1 MQGERYLCDTVERRR
16 RMNRQPSAF
25 VVLINGKPTRVGINE
40 IIRLKERDIPKKVI
54 IHENEG
60 AFECS
65 NCLETGNTDS
75 MWLFTEIGEYDYCP
89 RCGHVLDW
97 EDEDE

>member
-1 MQGERYLCDTVERRR
+1 MISKDIFE
-16 RMNRQPSAF
+16 
-25 VVLINGKPTRVGINE
+25 VLDE
-40 IIRLKERDIPKKVI
+40 IKDEKVIELLQHIKRLVERDIPQKVI